1 MTEKSCQIISEH
13 RRWTRDLDLGVRASI
28 GPGVKGGFSPKKA
41 PSPVPRGSELLSLG
55 HTTQVLRVLKTTLL

>member
-1 MTEKSCQIISEH
+1 M
-13 RRWTRDLDLGVRASI
+13 DLGVRASI

-41 PSPVPRGSELLSLG
+41 PSSVPRGSELLSLG